1 MSDGTAVSGSL
12 FSAATNFAAG
22 PSPLSVAIG
31 DVNGDDRPDLAVAN
45 FVSNNTSVLLGN
57 GDGTFQPEANFAA
70 GTNPASVAIGDV
82 NGDGKAD
89 LAVAN
94 QGGNVSVL
102 LGNGDGTFQ
111 AARNFVVGG
120 FARSVA
126 IGDIN
131 GDGKAD
137 LAVAN
142 FASNNVSVLRS
153 NGDGTFQDATNF
165 VAGTNPVSVAIGDLN
180 GDGKVDLAVAN
191 TNSNNVSVLLGY
203 GDDTFQAAMNFAA
216 GTEPYFVAIG
226 DVNGDGKADLA
237 VANFGNNTVS
247 VLLSNGDGTFQPAAN
262 LAVGTQPI
270 SVAIGD
276 LNGDGKADLAVAN
289 LGNNNVSVLLGNG
302 DGTFQAA
309 TNFSAGMK
317 SGSVA
322 IGDLNGDGERDLA
335 VANTDSN
342 NVSVLL
348 NNSTN
353 LSATQ
358 HTTVNITAVN
368 DPPVAHNDSFNTA
381 ETTAIAEATTA
392 PTDVDGGPQNVIAV
406 NGGAPQFGT
415 PVALPSGALLTFNA
429 DRSFFYDPNHVFD
442 TLPAPGSGA
451 SNTHATDSF
460 SYTLFG
466 GSTATVLVTIA
477 GVDSNDILF
486 DALEGAATL
495 AGGIGNDIYVV
506 HNAGDAIIENPNA
519 GYDTVYS
526 YVNFALPANVEQLVL
541 FGPATHATAN
551 NGGDVLFDNEL
562 LASTLTGG
570 SGDDIYL
577 IRHAGDHIVEQ
588 PGGGTDIAYAT
599 VDGYTLDPNVEYG
612 ELLGSATQITGN
624 NNGCV
629 LFDNPSLPSTLIGGS
644 GDDTYL
650 IRNAGDHIVEQPG
663 GGTDVAIVTVNG
675 YTLDANVEYGELLGS
690 ATQITGNNNGCVL
703 FDNPSLPST
712 LIGGSGNDTYLIR
725 NAGDHI
731 VEQPGG
737 GTDTAIVM
745 ADGYTLDAN
754 VEYGELLGSATQIT
768 GNNTGSVLFDNPSL
782 ASTLTG
788 GSGNDFYLIRHAGD
802 HIVEQPGGGTDIA
815 IVMADGYTLDANV
828 EYLKLDGSAT
838 QAAANNGG
846 AILYANPTL
855 GSTLSG
861 TGGHAAFLSGLG
873 NDIFTAG
880 GGNDQ
885 FVFNPGFGQ
894 DLITNFVPGAG
905 ATHDDVLFDHAI
917 LADFNSVM
925 SHAAEVPDGPGVDT
939 VIIDPNNPNDTLTL
953 QHVAKA
959 TLAAGDFG
967 FF

>member
-1 MSDGTAVSGSL
+1 
-12 FSAATNFAAG
+12 
-22 PSPLSVAIG
+22 
-31 DVNGDDRPDLAVAN
+31 
-45 FVSNNTSVLLGN
+45 
-57 GDGTFQPEANFAA
+57 
-70 GTNPASVAIGDV
+70 
-82 NGDGKAD
+82 
-89 LAVAN
+89 
-94 QGGNVSVL
+94 
-102 LGNGDGTFQ
+102 
-111 AARNFVVGG
+111 VV
-120 FARSVA
+120 
-126 IGDIN
+126 
-131 GDGKAD
+131 
-137 LAVAN
+137 
-142 FASNNVSVLRS
+142 
-153 NGDGTFQDATNF
+153 
-165 VAGTNPVSVAIGDLN
+165 
-180 GDGKVDLAVAN
+180 
-191 TNSNNVSVLLGY
+191 
-203 GDDTFQAAMNFAA
+203 
-216 GTEPYFVAIG
+216 
-226 DVNGDGKADLA
+226 
-237 VANFGNNTVS
+237 
-247 VLLSNGDGTFQPAAN
+247 
-262 LAVGTQPI
+262 
-270 SVAIGD
+270 
-276 LNGDGKADLAVAN
+276 
-289 LGNNNVSVLLGNG
+289 
-302 DGTFQAA
+302 
-309 TNFSAGMK
+309 
-317 SGSVA
+317 
-322 IGDLNGDGERDLA
+322 
-335 VANTDSN
+335 
-342 NVSVLL
+342 
-348 NNSTN
+348 
-353 LSATQ
+353 
-358 HTTVNITAVN
+358 
-368 DPPVAHNDSFNTA
+368 
-381 ETTAIAEATTA
+381 
-392 PTDVDGGPQNVIAV
+392 AV
-406 NGGAPQFGT
+406 NGGAPHFGT
-415 PVALPSGALLTFNA
+415 PVTLPSGALLTFNA

-442 TLPAPGSGA
+442 TLPAPASGA
-451 SNTHATDSF
+451 SNSHATDSF

-506 HNAGDAIIENPNA
+506 HNAGDTIIEHANA

-570 SGDDIYL
+570 SSDDIYL

-599 VDGYTLDPNVEYG
+599 VDGYTLDANVEYG

-663 GGTDVAIVTVNG
+663 GGTD
-675 YTLDANVEYGELLGS
+675 
-690 ATQITGNNNGCVL
+690 
-703 FDNPSLPST
+703 
-712 LIGGSGNDTYLIR
+712 
-725 NAGDHI
+725 
-731 VEQPGG
+731 
-737 GTDTAIVM
+737 TAIVM

-768 GNNTGSVLFDNPSL
+768 GNNTGCVLFDNPSL

-880 GGNDQ
+880 GGDDQ

-905 ATHDDVLFDHAI
+905 ATHDDVLFDHTI
-917 LADFNSVM
+917 FADFNSVM
-925 SHAAEVPDGPGVDT
+925 AHAAEVPDGPGVDT